1 MNMVWRGGEI
11 TAEQVREQFT
21 RTVGRSLKESTI
33 RTLLRRLE
41 AKGYVRHIVAGRT
54 YVYRSV
60 EGPRNLAVSAVR
72 QILDRFCGG
81 SVEELLV
88 GMVDHEVLDRREL
101 RRLAMKI
108 AAAERQRH
116 KKSKE

>member
-1 MNMVWRGGEI
+1 MNMVWRSGEI
-11 TAEQVREQFT
+11 TAEEVREQFT
-21 RTVGRSLKESTI
+21 RTAGRALKESTI

-41 AKGYVRHIVAGRT
+41 AKGYVRHSVDGRT

-101 RRLAMKI
+101 RRLAKKI
-108 AAAERQRH
+108 AASERQKQ
-116 KKSKE
+116 KK